1 MNDRP
6 VRPDRQLGAAGT
18 MLDGRK
24 QAVTGVVSPSVA
36 EGMIREVWPSVAAHP
51 GVASL
56 GRTLT
61 RTIIGAP
68 LAWLLLAPFYFL
80 KILPF
85 LAMRYTLTNR
95 RVMIRRGLR
104 PTPTHEVALT
114 DIDRVEIVPDANSD
128 FYRAGTLEIMSQG
141 KVALRLPG
149 VPEPESFRH
158 AIVNAY
164 KAWVPGK
171 AQGPFVPAK
180 AP

>member
-1 MNDRP
+1 M
-6 VRPDRQLGAAGT
+6 T
-18 MLDGRK
+18 MLHGRK
-24 QAVTGVVSPSVA
+24 VAVTGVLSPQRGEA
-36 EGMIREVWPSVAAHP
+36 LIRETWP
-51 GVASL
+51 GVEDVPGLAGL
-56 GRTLT
+56 AHTLMRTYIL
-61 RTIIGAP
+61 AP
-68 LAWLLLAPFYFL
+68 LAWVLLLPLYF
-80 KILPF
+80 KKVLPF
-85 LAMRYTLTNR
+85 VAKRYTVTNR
-95 RVMIRRGLR
+95 RVMIRRGLK